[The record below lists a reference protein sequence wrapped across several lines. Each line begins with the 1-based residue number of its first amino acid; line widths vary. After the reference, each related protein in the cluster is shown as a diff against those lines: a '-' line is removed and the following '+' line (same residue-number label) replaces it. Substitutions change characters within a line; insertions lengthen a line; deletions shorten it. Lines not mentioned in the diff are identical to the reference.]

1 MDLGTKA
8 QTQKKN
14 TNYVEGEGEMPILVL
29 LSLELGIRER
39 LSCVLLVCAIGVQ
52 EIM

>member
-1 MDLGTKA
+1 MPDVYYW
-8 QTQKKN
+8 KKHQLEI
-14 TNYVEGEGEMPILVL
+14 EGGMPILVL

>member
-1 MDLGTKA
+1 MPGVYYW
-8 QTQKKN
+8 KN
-14 TNYVEGEGEMPILVL
+14 HQLEVEGEGEMPILVL